1 MTADDSSTQPLDRA
15 AVAKVDP
22 TDQIADVLSLPE
34 QLRDAV
40 FKVESAE
47 LPQVDS
53 PGGLLVAGMGGS
65 GIGGRLAR
73 GILGDQASRPIL
85 SSAGY
90 SLPGWTTSETTVLC
104 ASYSG
109 ETEETLAC
117 FEAAGIIGTN
127 RVVVTTGGSL
137 AQAARAE
144 GVPVIPVAG
153 GLQPRAAV
161 AYMTVAALEVA
172 AACGAGPRLT
182 TEVDVAADHLEQ
194 LAIEWG
200 PDSAEDSLAKSLARS
215 IHGTVPVIAGYG
227 LTEAVASRWK
237 TQVNENANQLA
248 FASVL
253 LELDHNEIV
262 GWGSA
267 ANFGRFSAVFFQD
280 SDDPQRIA
288 RRIEL
293 TRSLIEADG
302 ASVHVVSSIGQTAVE
317 RAFSLIL
324 LGDLF
329 STYLAICNQQDPAD
343 IAVITALKKG
353 LAEQE

>member
-1 MTADDSSTQPLDRA
+1 MTAANSSDFPLDRA
-15 AVAKVDP
+15 SVMEFDP
-22 TDQIADVLSLPE
+22 TGQIDDVLSLPE

-47 LPQVDS
+47 LPRADS

-85 SSAGY
+85 SAAGY

-109 ETEETLAC
+109 ETEETLAA

-127 RVVVTTGGSL
+127 RIVVTTGGTL

-161 AYMTVAALEVA
+161 AYMTVAALEAA

-194 LAIEWG
+194 LAQEWG
-200 PDSAEDSLAKSLARS
+200 PDSPEDSLAKTLARS
-215 IHGTVPVIAGYG
+215 IHGSVPVIAGYG
-227 LTEAVASRWK
+227 LTEAIAARWK
-237 TQVNENANQLA
+237 TQVNENAKQLA

-253 LELDHNEIV
+253 PELDHNEVV

-267 ANFGRFSAVFFQD
+267 AEFGRFSAVFLED
-280 SDDPQRIA
+280 SDDPPRIG

-293 TRSLIEADG
+293 TRSLIESDSVA
-302 ASVHVVSSIGQTAVE
+302 VHVVGSRGQTTVE
-317 RAFSLIL
+317 RAFSLVL
-324 LGDLF
+324 LGDLV
-329 STYLAICNQQDPAD
+329 STYLAVCNRQDPAD
-343 IAVITALKKG
+343 IAIIGSLKQG
-353 LAEQE
+353 LAQQ

>member
-1 MTADDSSTQPLDRA
+1 
-15 AVAKVDP
+15 
-22 TDQIADVLSLPE
+22 
-34 QLRDAV
+34 
-40 FKVESAE
+40 
-47 LPQVDS
+47 
-53 PGGLLVAGMGGS
+53 
-65 GIGGRLAR
+65 
-73 GILGDQASRPIL
+73 
-85 SSAGY
+85 
-90 SLPGWTTSETTVLC
+90 
-104 ASYSG
+104 
-109 ETEETLAC
+109 
-117 FEAAGIIGTN
+117 
-127 RVVVTTGGSL
+127 L

-215 IHGTVPVIAGYG
+215 IHGTIPVIAGYG

-253 LELDHNEIV
+253 PELDHNEIV

-267 ANFGRFSAVFFQD
+267 ANFGRFSAVFFED

-288 RRIEL
+288 RRIAL

-302 ASVHVVSSIGQTAVE
+302 ASVHVVRSLGQTAVE

>member
-1 MTADDSSTQPLDRA
+1 MNANSTATQPLDRA
-15 AVAKVDP
+15 AVAAVDS
-22 TDQIADVLSLPE
+22 DNQIADVLALPE
-34 QLRDAV
+34 QLRDALW
-40 FKVESAE
+40 KVESAE

-73 GILGDQASRPIL
+73 GILGDQASRPL
-85 SSAGY
+85 LAAAGY
-90 SLPGWTTSETTVLC
+90 SLPGWTTADTTVLC

-117 FEAAGIIGTN
+117 FEAAGIIGAN
-127 RVVVTTGGSL
+127 RVVVTTGGAL
-137 AQAARAE
+137 ANAARAE

-182 TEVDVAADHLEQ
+182 TELDVAADHLEQ
-194 LAIEWG
+194 LALEWG
-200 PDSAEDSLAKSLARS
+200 PDSEEDSLAKSLARA
-215 IHGTVPVIAGYG
+215 IHGTIPVIAGYG

-237 TQVNENANQLA
+237 TQMNENAKQLA

-253 LELDHNEIV
+253 PELDHNEVV

-267 ANFGRFSAVFFQD
+267 GDFGRFSAVFFED
-280 SDDPQRIA
+280 SDDPPRIA

-293 TRSLIEADG
+293 TRSLIEAGG
-302 ASVHVVSSIGQTAVE
+302 AAVQVVGSRGQTAVE
-317 RAFSLIL
+317 RAFSLVL
-324 LGDLF
+324 LGDLV
-329 STYLAICNQQDPAD
+329 STYLAVCNGKDPID
-343 IAVITALKKG
+343 IEVITALKQG

>member
-1 MTADDSSTQPLDRA
+1 M
-15 AVAKVDP
+15 
-22 TDQIADVLSLPE
+22 
-34 QLRDAV
+34 
-40 FKVESAE
+40 
-47 LPQVDS
+47 
-53 PGGLLVAGMGGS
+53 
-65 GIGGRLAR
+65 
-73 GILGDQASRPIL
+73 
-85 SSAGY
+85 
-90 SLPGWTTSETTVLC
+90 
-104 ASYSG
+104 
-109 ETEETLAC
+109 
-117 FEAAGIIGTN
+117 
-127 RVVVTTGGSL
+127 
-137 AQAARAE
+137 
-144 GVPVIPVAG
+144 
-153 GLQPRAAV
+153 
-161 AYMTVAALEVA
+161 
-172 AACGAGPRLT
+172 
-182 TEVDVAADHLEQ
+182 
-194 LAIEWG
+194 AIEWG

-253 LELDHNEIV
+253 PELDHNEIV

-267 ANFGRFSAVFFQD
+267 ANFGRFSAVFFED

-288 RRIEL
+288 RRIAL